1 MFLQSEDENGLP
13 TAQQAEKKRKE
24 RRGEVYLPGVR
35 RGPPGGAVRS
45 QVPGERGKLGEVGEW
60 QCEVRWGARRVVEGE
75 HRAPWAMLVEGNGGI
90 SKRQLEFEEK
100 ERNKIGNFGKHA
112 STSVSIAASSETLV
126 QAEGGLRG
134 GVSHCREG
142 GL

>member
-1 MFLQSEDENGLP
+1 M
-13 TAQQAEKKRKE
+13 
-24 RRGEVYLPGVR
+24 
-35 RGPPGGAVRS
+35 
-45 QVPGERGKLGEVGEW
+45 
-60 QCEVRWGARRVVEGE
+60 VEGE

-90 SKRQLEFEEK
+90 SKRQLALEFEEK
-100 ERNKIGNFGKHA
+100 ERNKIGNSGKYA

>member
-1 MFLQSEDENGLP
+1 M
-13 TAQQAEKKRKE
+13 
-24 RRGEVYLPGVR
+24 
-35 RGPPGGAVRS
+35 
-45 QVPGERGKLGEVGEW
+45 
-60 QCEVRWGARRVVEGE
+60 VEGE

-100 ERNKIGNFGKHA
+100 ERKKIGNFGKHA

-142 GL
+142 GLSPGGGGRERGGFARLSGTSRQHLGMRARASEVSPVRETHTVWPSLHYPGG